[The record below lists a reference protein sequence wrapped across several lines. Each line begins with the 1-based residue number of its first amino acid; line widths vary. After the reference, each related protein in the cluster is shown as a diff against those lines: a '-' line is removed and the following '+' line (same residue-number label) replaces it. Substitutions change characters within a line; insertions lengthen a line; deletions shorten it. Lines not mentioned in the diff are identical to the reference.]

1 MRRTPAARSDVFC
14 RARGR
19 RNPET
24 RALQTRFSFARG
36 GARADEKC
44 AATRKRIR
52 AAKDFFASR
61 LAASRGNRPSTFST
75 ALILTLLP
83 RVTRA
88 SSVRGRFRS
97 ENRIGE
103 RSGANQPRSIDRRKD
118 QSRIPNSNGGCPR
131 QENVSRSICSV
142 RKSYPRGYFFR
153 ARPKRERI
161 GRRPAG
167 VQNTRALTDARLR
180 RRTSRAR
187 TCPARLRPR
196 SDPSARRR
204 NQTPADRRPS
214 QRPRRRSFFT
224 GTHS

>member
-1 MRRTPAARSDVFC
+1 MPRSRTTEPGDARPPDALLFC
-14 RARGR
+14 PRGCPRGR
-19 RNPET
+19 KVRRN
-24 RALQTRFSFARG
+24 
-36 GARADEKC
+36 
-44 AATRKRIR
+44 
-52 AAKDFFASR
+52 AKAHSSSEGLFASR
-61 LAASRGNRPSTFST
+61 S
-75 ALILTLLP
+75 LLREEIARRHFQP
-83 RVTRA
+83 RSVTRLFRVTRA
-88 SSVRGRFRS
+88 SSVRGSFRS
-97 ENRIGE
+97 GE
-103 RSGANQPRSIDRRKD
+103 SDWRKKRCQSTAVDRSEKRPVK
-118 QSRIPNSNGGCPR
+118 NSEFPSGCPR

>member
-1 MRRTPAARSDVFC
+1 M
-14 RARGR
+14 
-19 RNPET
+19 
-24 RALQTRFSFARG
+24 
-36 GARADEKC
+36 
-44 AATRKRIR
+44 
-52 AAKDFFASR
+52 
-61 LAASRGNRPSTFST
+61 
-75 ALILTLLP
+75 
-83 RVTRA
+83 
-88 SSVRGRFRS
+88 
-97 ENRIGE
+97 
-103 RSGANQPRSIDRRKD
+103 PRSRTTEPGDARPPDALLFCPR
-118 QSRIPNSNGGCPR
+118 GCPR
-131 QENVSRSICSV
+131 GRKVRRNAKAHSSSEGLFRVPSCCFARKSPVDIFNRAHFNPASSSHAREFRARFVFDRRIGLAKEAVPINRGRSIGEKTSQEFRILDWV
-142 RKSYPRGYFFR
+142 PTSGKRFAVDLQRSKILSTRLLFR